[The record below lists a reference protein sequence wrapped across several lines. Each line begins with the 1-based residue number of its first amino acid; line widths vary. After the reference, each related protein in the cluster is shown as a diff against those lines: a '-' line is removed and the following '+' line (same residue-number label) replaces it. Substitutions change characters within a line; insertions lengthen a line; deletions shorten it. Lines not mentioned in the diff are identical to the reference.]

1 MAEENSEIPLPES
14 DTELAE
20 RLRPIVNE
28 LLELFNE
35 REISPSDAG
44 FVIMS
49 LTYRLLEILKEAP
62 EARRHFV
69 ATLINLI
76 NNFLSEEFK
85 SETAPIKEFSVE
97 EEF

>member
-1 MAEENSEIPLPES
+1 MADENPELQPPET
-14 DTELAE
+14 DAEMAE

-28 LLELFNE
+28 ILELFNE

-44 FVIMS
+44 FVILS
-49 LTYRLLEILKEAP
+49 LTYRLLEVLKEAP

-69 ATLINLI
+69 GTLINLI
-76 NNFLSEEFK
+76 NNFLSEEFQT
-85 SETAPIKEFSVE
+85 EMAPIQEFSVQ